1 MKSIL
6 IYLILIVFFL
16 FSLSSRI
23 SAHPVD
29 WPFYTYI
36 DEIENPKDCLDIDDG
51 RSALSITNHCQ
62 EQFYVDQSKSIIL
75 ANYEDINQRRIQY
88 TNLESTTGQKFL
100 EIFNSEESGIFWL
113 YCSDDPQSPHYISQ
127 IFHNVNVCDS
137 EQRKK
142 LSHGQILKQWRVSI
156 FPISGGEPTTIS
168 GRTVYEDR
176 QKISQIINGSFLI
189 IALILAGIGTAPL
202 IMKFT
207 HKRPLEW
214 KVILPFWGLAILI
227 YYLFY
232 LLPQSFF

>member
-1 MKSIL
+1 LNFI
-6 IYLILIVFFL
+6 
-16 FSLSSRI
+16 
-23 SAHPVD
+23 P
-29 WPFYTYI
+29 
-36 DEIENPKDCLDIDDG
+36 
-51 RSALSITNHCQ
+51 
-62 EQFYVDQSKSIIL
+62 SKSIIL
-75 ANYEDINQRRIQY
+75 ANSEDINQRRIQY